1 MSTIVDTTVWSVALR
16 RTGTPSGA
24 TVREL
29 TALINEGRI
38 VMVGAI
44 RQELLSGIRAA
55 AQFSRVRDHLRAFE
69 DLELDHIDYENA
81 AACLNECRTKGIQGA
96 DTDFLLCAASLRRDL
111 PIFTED
117 RDFPH
122 YQRVLGIRLHG
133 VRAAFAR

>member
-1 MSTIVDTTVWSVALR
+1 MSIIVDTTVWSAALR
-16 RTGTPSGA
+16 RAGAPSGA

-29 TALINEGRI
+29 TALIDEGRI

-55 AQFSRVRDHLRAFE
+55 DQFSKVRDHLRAFE
-69 DLELDHIDYENA
+69 DLELDHVDYENA
-81 AACLNECRTKGIQGA
+81 AACFNECRAKGVQGA

-111 PIFTED
+111 PIFSED
-117 RDFPH
+117 GDFPH
-122 YQRVLGIRLHG
+122 YQRVLGLRLHC